1 MTSQK
6 LRSVKGFQNLLVS
19 TVAND
24 FAQSMSYIVIRL
36 LILANGGG
44 PKLAGLISAIAITL
58 SVATNFF
65 SGYVC
70 DIYNPRKVTQ
80 LASVGQMVSWLVL
93 AGAQLSGNASFWL
106 IAVCCCISAVCSSIA
121 APSEQII
128 LQKIVPENLF
138 AKANSVTQARQA
150 AAGLLGNP
158 FAGFLFAI
166 SHTLTMA
173 VQSILHGL
181 AALLVPKQGSIE
193 RNCEDATTLFDG
205 MKSGFIFIW
214 RLAPLRSLVILASLV
229 NLPFAMFPLVMIA
242 TYEQEGYSTT
252 LIGVYMT
259 MMGIGVLIGSAFA
272 EKLVNHCRPVVI
284 ASLCILAFTIMLFA
298 TAAAYEMFILS
309 CAIYLFGGLMLPS
322 MNTLIVTYT
331 MKVTPDAQLGRVF
344 AASGVPGMLLMP
356 LGKYLGG
363 ALLESYGTATSLVVA
378 GIVAMVSLLPVLL
391 SPETRSLPVLQTQE
405 EEDPVAAAQP

>member
-1 MTSQK
+1 MTPQK
-6 LRSVKGFQNLLVS
+6 LRNVKGFNNLLVS

-24 FAQSMSYIVIRL
+24 FAQSMSYIVIPL

-44 PKLAGLISAIAITL
+44 PKLAGLISALAIAL

-70 DIYNPRKVTQ
+70 DSYNPRRVTQ
-80 LASVGQMVSWLVL
+80 LASVGQMLSWIVL
-93 AGAQLSGNASFWL
+93 AAAQFSGHASFVL
-106 IAVCCCISAVCSSIA
+106 ITLCCCISAVCSSIS

-128 LQKIVPENLF
+128 LQKIVPEKLY

-193 RNCEDATTLFDG
+193 RDGENATTLFDG
-205 MKSGFIFIW
+205 MKSGFVFIW

-242 TYEQEGYSTT
+242 TYEAEGYSST

-272 EKLVNHCRPVVI
+272 EKLVNRCRPVVI
-284 ASLCILAFTIMLFA
+284 ATLCILAFTIMLFA
-298 TAAAYEMFILS
+298 TAVAYKMFILS

-331 MKVTPDAQLGRVF
+331 MKVTPDDQLGRVF

-363 ALLESYGTATSLVVA
+363 ALLESHGTTTSLVVA
-378 GIVAMVSLLPVLL
+378 GVVAMVSLLPVLL
-391 SPETRSLPVLQTQE
+391 SAESRRLPVLQTQE
-405 EEDPVAAAQP
+405 EEEPVLESQV